1 MIHLYS
7 VYSVNHFYTGC
18 LKKKGEAVQSDF
30 SYSICEAMIKVRYV
44 LNSSFN
50 GEHFKRLNFSIW
62 SILTPSTAKIPRAI
76 GNEDLHQKRHDIDM
90 ACTVSIQMILQYIL
104 NNFYCFES

>member
-1 MIHLYS
+1 
-7 VYSVNHFYTGC
+7 
-18 LKKKGEAVQSDF
+18 
-30 SYSICEAMIKVRYV
+30 MIKVRYV

>member
-1 MIHLYS
+1 MTVVLFISTRQTFVLVS
-7 VYSVNHFYTGC
+7 QPGPYTGC

-76 GNEDLHQKRHDIDM
+76 GNEDLHQKRHDFIIHID
-90 ACTVSIQMILQYIL
+90 
-104 NNFYCFES
+104 

>member
-1 MIHLYS
+1 MKVTIIMCYTHI
-7 VYSVNHFYTGC
+7 NTGC

-62 SILTPSTAKIPRAI
+62 SILTPSTAKILRAI

-90 ACTVSIQMILQYIL
+90 ACTVSIQMILQYVCLIS
-104 NNFYCFES
+104 ER